1 MEMKTQLTSAKKGV
15 ITEEVKQV
23 ARDEGLP
30 PDKIRRGVA
39 AGRIVIT
46 KNTARNIPALGIGE
60 GLFVKVNAN
69 IGTSQDILDVDM
81 ELEKARVAEAA
92 GAHTLMDLST
102 AGDINEIRKRI
113 LAETNLVVGT
123 VPIYQ
128 AAIKMNEEGKAIV
141 DMTED
146 DLFNVIEQQCR
157 DGVDFITVHCAVNK
171 QSVEKIRQQDRLMG
185 IVSRGGTFLAS
196 RILHTGEENPLYSNY
211 DYLLELAGGYDVT
224 LSLGD
229 GMRPG
234 CVHDATD
241 MPQIQELVTIGE
253 LVQRARDAGVQAMVE
268 GPGHVPLDQ
277 VEANVKIQKTICK
290 GAPFYVLGP
299 LVTDIAPGYD
309 HIVGAIGGALAA
321 SAGVDY
327 LCYLTPSE
335 HIGLPDIEDV
345 REGVIASR
353 IAAHV
358 GDMIRR
364 PDVAFEWDYNMSK
377 ARAELD
383 WEEQIKQAIN
393 SGKTRR
399 IREKRAPREEEGE
412 GCSMCG
418 DFCAVK
424 ILKEYLK

>member
-1 MEMKTQLTSAKKGV
+1 MKTQIDYAKNGVLTDEIKY
-15 ITEEVKQV
+15 V
-23 ARDEGLP
+23 AHSEQLP
-30 PDKIRRGVA
+30 PEKVMRGVA

-46 KNTARNIPALGIGE
+46 KNVGREIPALGIGE
-60 GLFVKVNAN
+60 GLRVKVNAN
-69 IGTSQDILDVDM
+69 IGTSQDICDLEM
-81 ELEKARVAEAA
+81 ELKKARVAEEA

-102 AGDINEIRKRI
+102 AGDIDAIRRRVLK
-113 LAETNLVVGT
+113 ETKLVVGT

-128 AAIKMNEEGKAIV
+128 AAIEAQKRGEAII

-146 DLFNVIEQQCR
+146 DVFNVITKQVK

-171 QSVEKIRQQDRLMG
+171 QSVERIKNQKRLMG
-185 IVSRGGTFLAS
+185 IVSRGGTFIAS
-196 RILHTGEENPLYSNY
+196 RILHTGEENPLYTNY
-211 DYLLELAGGYDVT
+211 DYLLEIAKEYDVT

-234 CVHDATD
+234 CIHDATD
-241 MPQIQELVTIGE
+241 GPQIQELVTIGE
-253 LVQRARDAGVQAMVE
+253 LVQRARDAGVQTIVE

-277 VEANVKIQKTICK
+277 VETNVRIQKTICK

-299 LVTDIAPGYD
+299 IVTDIAPGYD

-321 SAGVDY
+321 ASGVDY

-335 HIGLPDIEDV
+335 HIGLPDVDDV

-353 IAAHV
+353 IAAHI
-358 GDMIRR
+358 GDLVRR
-364 PDVAFEWDYNMSK
+364 PETASQWDYNMSK
-377 ARAELD
+377 ARADLD
-383 WEEQIKQAIN
+383 WEKQINLAIN
-393 SGKTRR
+393 PSKTRC
-399 IREKRAPREEEGE
+399 IRDARAPRNGKDE

>member
-1 MEMKTQLTSAKKGV
+1 MKTQIDYARNGVLTDEIKY
-15 ITEEVKQV
+15 V
-23 ARDEGLP
+23 AHSEQLP
-30 PDKIRRGVA
+30 PEKVMRGVA

-46 KNTARNIPALGIGE
+46 KNVGREIPVLGIGE
-60 GLFVKVNAN
+60 GLRVKVNAN
-69 IGTSQDILDVDM
+69 IGTSQDICDVEM
-81 ELEKARVAEAA
+81 ELKKARVAEEA

-102 AGDINEIRKRI
+102 AGDIDAIRRRVLK
-113 LAETNLVVGT
+113 ETKLVVGT

-128 AAIKMNEEGKAIV
+128 AAIEAQKRGEAII

-146 DLFNVIEQQCR
+146 DVFNVITKQVK

-171 QSVEKIRQQDRLMG
+171 QSVERIKNQKRLMG
-185 IVSRGGTFLAS
+185 IVSRGGTFIAS
-196 RILHTGEENPLYSNY
+196 RILHTGEENPLYKNF
-211 DYLLELAGGYDVT
+211 DYLLEIAKEYDVT

-234 CVHDATD
+234 CVYDATD
-241 MPQIQELVTIGE
+241 GPQIQELITIGE
-253 LVQRARDAGVQAMVE
+253 LVQRARDAGVQTIVE

-277 VEANVKIQKTICK
+277 VETNVKLQKAICK

-299 LVTDIAPGYD
+299 IVTDIAPGYD

-321 SAGVDY
+321 ASGVDY

-335 HIGLPDIEDV
+335 HIGLPDVDDV

-353 IAAHV
+353 IAAHI
-358 GDMIRR
+358 GDLVRR
-364 PDVAFEWDYNMSK
+364 PETASQWDYDMSK
-377 ARAELD
+377 ARADLD
-383 WEEQIKQAIN
+383 WEKQINLAIN
-393 SGKTRR
+393 PSKTRC
-399 IREKRAPREEEGE
+399 IRDARAPRNGKDE

>member
-1 MEMKTQLTSAKKGV
+1 MKTQIDYARNGVLTDEIKY
-15 ITEEVKQV
+15 V
-23 ARDEGLP
+23 AHSEQLP
-30 PDKIRRGVA
+30 PEKIMRGVA

-46 KNTARNIPALGIGE
+46 KNVGREIPAFGIGE
-60 GLFVKVNAN
+60 GLRVKVNAN
-69 IGTSQDILDVDM
+69 IGTSQDICDLEM
-81 ELEKARVAEAA
+81 ELKKARVAEEA

-102 AGDINEIRKRI
+102 AGDIDAIRRRVLK
-113 LAETNLVVGT
+113 ETKLVVGT

-128 AAIKMNEEGKAIV
+128 AAIEAQKRGEAII

-146 DLFNVIEQQCR
+146 DVFNVITKQVK

-171 QSVEKIRQQDRLMG
+171 QSVERIKNQKRLMG
-185 IVSRGGTFLAS
+185 IVSRGGTFIAS
-196 RILHTGEENPLYSNY
+196 RILHTGEENPLYTNY
-211 DYLLELAGGYDVT
+211 DYLLEIAKEYDVT

-234 CVHDATD
+234 CIYDATD
-241 MPQIQELVTIGE
+241 GPQIQELITIGE
-253 LVQRARDAGVQAMVE
+253 LVQRARDAGVQTIVE

-277 VEANVKIQKTICK
+277 VETNVRIQKTICK

-299 LVTDIAPGYD
+299 IVTDIAPGYD

-321 SAGVDY
+321 ASGVDY

-335 HIGLPDIEDV
+335 HIGLPDVDDV

-353 IAAHV
+353 IAAHI
-358 GDMIRR
+358 GDLVRR
-364 PDVAFEWDYNMSK
+364 PETASQWDYDMSK
-377 ARAELD
+377 ARADLD
-383 WEEQIKQAIN
+383 WEKQINLAIN
-393 SGKTRR
+393 PSKTRC
-399 IREKRAPREEEGE
+399 IRDARAPRNGKDE